1 MHKMFLFAAAIA
13 SSIVAHAAVAQAD
26 TQKGR
31 CTVVASAHGG
41 KKFVVLKCDRAS
53 HPGDYIIRSQ
63 VWEKDNRAS
72 YNKLAR
78 FSGRRFTCD
87 ITFTNTTRSGG
98 MERTNYNIGKCR

>member
-1 MHKMFLFAAAIA
+1 MYKTVLFGAAIIA
-13 SSIVAHAAVAQAD
+13 GVFALGEIADAD

-31 CTVVASAHGG
+31 CAVAASVHGG

-53 HPGDYIIRSQ
+53 HPGDYIIRST
-63 VWEKDNRAS
+63 VWEKDDRAG

-87 ITFTNTTRSGG
+87 ITFENTSRSGG
-98 MERTNYNIGKCR
+98 MEFTHYNIGKCR

>member
-1 MHKMFLFAAAIA
+1 MHRILLFVAAIT
-13 SSIVAHAAVAQAD
+13 SNIVTHGAIAQAD

-31 CTVVASAHGG
+31 CSVVASMHGG

-63 VWEKDNRAS
+63 IWEKDDRAS

-78 FSGRRFTCD
+78 FSGRRFSCD
-87 ITFTNTTRSGG
+87 ITFTNMSRSGG
-98 MERTNYNIGKCR
+98 MEFTNYNIGKCR